1 MSVSHT
7 PAVRFALE
15 LVSSSSRVHKT
26 SQSALVK
33 KLIST
38 ERKMV
43 SSKPLRDDFST
54 VVMTSF
60 PSLSLS
66 NNQGSSAV
74 VKVLTPTKPAFYGGQ
89 DG

>member
-26 SQSALVK
+26 SQSSLVK

-38 ERKMV
+38 ESKMV
-43 SSKPLRDDFST
+43 GSKPLRDDFST
-54 VVMTSF
+54 VVMTSLF
-60 PSLSLS
+60 SFF
-66 NNQGSSAV
+66 V
-74 VKVLTPTKPAFYGGQ
+74 FV
-89 DG
+89 